1 MRYRGSDIV
10 CILLYV
16 RFIMWGTIQLYSIC
30 SYICQVLYRCGIVYV
45 VLYIN
50 YSINDILSL
59 VYMYYCI
66 WGIDFVFFVREG
78 LYVLVCALLYIKC
91 LEYRIA
97 YMVLLIWN
105 CFYAEFLL
113 CVIVDKVLHM
123 GYCVIRIEYIVL
135 WMCYFYFVI
144 FMLSIK
150 NIWYRVW
157 VFHVY
162 IYICISMVCICNIA
176 YTYA

>member
-1 MRYRGSDIV
+1 VHLVICIHHVILYMRYRGSDIV

-91 LEYRIA
+91 LNI
-97 YMVLLIWN
+97 LLHIWYCLFGIVFMLN
-105 CFYAEFLL
+105 FFYALL
-113 CVIVDKVLHM
+113 YIRYCIWGIV
-123 GYCVIRIEYIVL
+123 
-135 WMCYFYFVI
+135 
-144 FMLSIK
+144 
-150 NIWYRVW
+150 
-157 VFHVY
+157 
-162 IYICISMVCICNIA
+162 
-176 YTYA
+176 